1 MNADFKIGNGGIQ
14 HLSYSSI
21 IKKIRRKAMKKE
33 ERKEIIDIVETLK
46 QLDSTGLMIVQV
58 SAQALKAR
66 RQLEEEE
73 KKLVS

>member
-1 MNADFKIGNGGIQ
+1 
-14 HLSYSSI
+14 
-21 IKKIRRKAMKKE
+21 MKEK
-33 ERKEIIDIVETLK
+33 ERKEIVDIVETLK

-73 KKLVS
+73 KKQPIQTIVKAG